1 MSDTGGEPYTVQ
13 RFGRRLA
20 IVWWEDTGA
29 GPKRRR
35 QLLAS
40 TDRESAKAEAR
51 KRWHGGDSSPWTVG
65 RIMTAYIATQVD
77 KPSHPRRED
86 GWKAMRGFWENVD
99 PGLIDEPMCRAYRAK
114 RRVGDATARYELMQ
128 LSTALGWAFKHDKID
143 HRPAIWL
150 PMAPERKTRHL
161 TRAEFDRFFAAV
173 KADHARLYVM
183 LGLHTMARPSAILE
197 LTWDRVDFMRRLID
211 YTPPGHIRTAKRR
224 TVVPINDELL
234 AAMQIGHAARTCEFV
249 IERGGEGVASVKK
262 AFLAASERSA
272 VHATPYTLRHTGA
285 VWAAEAGLSM
295 AQIAQFMGHDDSRTT
310 ERHYA
315 RFSPD
320 YLRGVADALQR
331 GSDPTSA
338 PCPAEVANG

>member
-1 MSDTGGEPYTVQ
+1 MSAAGEEPYTVQ

-51 KRWHGGDSSPWTVG
+51 KRWHGGDSAPWTVG

-128 LSTALGWAFKHDKID
+128 LSTALGWAAKNGKIAS
-143 HRPAIWL
+143 RPAIWL
-150 PMAPERKTRHL
+150 PQAPERKLRHL
-161 TRAEFDRFFAAV
+161 SIAEWQRFFAAI
-173 KADHARLYVM
+173 KADHARLYAM
-183 LGLHTMARPSAILE
+183 IGLHTMARPSAILE

-211 YTPPGHIRTAKRR
+211 YTPPGHRRTSKRR
-224 TVVPINDELL
+224 VVAPITDELL
-234 AAMQIGHAARTCEFV
+234 AVLQVGHAARTCEFV
-249 IERGGEGVASVKK
+249 IERGGNQVASVKK
-262 AFLAASERSA
+262 AFQAASERSG

-285 VWAAEAGLSM
+285 VYAAEAGVPMPQL
-295 AQIAQFMGHDDSRTT
+295 AQMMGHDDDRTT
-310 ERHYA
+310 QKHYA
-315 RFSPD
+315 VWSPD
-320 YLRGVADALQR
+320 FNRDAAEAIARRARGL
-331 GSDPTSA
+331 S
-338 PCPAEVANG
+338 